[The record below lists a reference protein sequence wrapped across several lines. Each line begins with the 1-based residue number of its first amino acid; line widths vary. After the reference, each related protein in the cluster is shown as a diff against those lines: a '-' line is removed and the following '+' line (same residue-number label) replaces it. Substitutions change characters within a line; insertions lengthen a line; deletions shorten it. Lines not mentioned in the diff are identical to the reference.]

1 MLSIPSPNS
10 LDATRLV
17 VERTSSPKPVP
28 DSSTLVFG
36 QTFTDHMLTVRWN
49 ISTGWDAPV
58 IKPYAPLQLDPA
70 STVLHY
76 APTLFEGMKVR
87 VLGAHCSLV
96 GQGADRDGRARQ
108 AYKDKQGRTRLFR
121 PDLNMA
127 RCALLLQRRY
137 SHAVSLN
144 IR

>member
-1 MLSIPSPNS
+1 MLSIPSPNA

-76 APTLFEGMKVR
+76 APTLFEGLK
-87 VLGAHCSLV
+87 
-96 GQGADRDGRARQ
+96 
-108 AYKDKQGRTRLFR
+108 AYKGKDGVPRLFR
-121 PDLNMA
+121 PDKVRFLRLFRSESRFAPNTVPVSQNMERMNRSAA
-127 RCALLLQRRY
+127 RLAFP
-137 SHAVSLN
+137 V
-144 IR
+144 